1 MGFGGGRGLSPSV
14 KRCDAEVAIRPILPV
29 RTNIRWFA
37 STIVAIILGLPICLS
52 LLNYRQQHY
61 PGLSTTK
68 AVTSFA
74 GIIEIGVLE
83 SRSNGQ
89 ALSVY
94 SINPSAG
101 TIKLTREAPIELG
114 SSVSSEP
121 LPAGAHISRCPNGT
135 DFPVSSPNNRFVA
148 SCVRE
153 QGKSLVIVTEVLTK
167 TLMKN
172 ILISNFFNVSGI
184 AWSPDSRAVAV
195 LEESER
201 KGYGP
206 LELASALSGH
216 PVPYSSIGF
225 VAVSISENE
234 GTGLPYIA
242 REFRSAWSYI
252 RWQR

>member
-1 MGFGGGRGLSPSV
+1 M
-14 KRCDAEVAIRPILPV
+14 
-29 RTNIRWFA
+29 
-37 STIVAIILGLPICLS
+37 
-52 LLNYRQQHY
+52 LNYWHQHY
-61 PGLSTTK
+61 PGLDTTK
-68 AVTSFA
+68 TVTSFE

-83 SRSNGQ
+83 SRLSGQ
-89 ALSVY
+89 TLSVY
-94 SINPSAG
+94 SINPSVG
-101 TIKLTREAPIELG
+101 TIKLTSEVHIELG

-121 LPAGAHISRCPNGT
+121 LPAGAHISRCPDGT
-135 DFPVSSPNNRFVA
+135 DSSISSPDGRFAA

-153 QGKSLVIVTEVLTK
+153 QGISSVIVTDVLAK
-167 TLMKN
+167 TPVKN
-172 ILISNFFNVSGI
+172 ILIANFFNVRGI

-225 VAVSISENE
+225 VAASISENE

>member
-1 MGFGGGRGLSPSV
+1 LGFGGGRDLSPSV
-14 KRCDAEVAIRPILPV
+14 KRYGAEAHIKPISP
-29 RTNIRWFA
+29 RSRWFA

-52 LLNYRQQHY
+52 LLNYWQQYY
-61 PGLSTTK
+61 PGLSATK
-68 AVTSFA
+68 AVTSFE
-74 GIIEIGVLE
+74 GTIEIGVLE
-83 SRSNGQ
+83 SRASGQ

-101 TIKLTREAPIELG
+101 SITLTRKADIELG
-114 SSVSSEP
+114 SRVSSEP
-121 LPAGAHISRCPNGT
+121 LPAGAHISRCPDGT
-135 DFPVSSPNNRFVA
+135 DSSVSSPNNRFAA

-153 QGKSLVIVTEVLTK
+153 QGKSSVIVTDVLAK
-167 TLMKN
+167 TLVKN
-172 ILISNFFNVSGI
+172 ILIANFFNVRGI

-195 LEESER
+195 LEDSER

-206 LELASALSGH
+206 FELASALSGH

-225 VAVSISENE
+225 AAVSISENE

-252 RWQR
+252 RWQH